1 MFILGYCICAV
12 HIATGDFNLVV
23 WRLWLQSANLM
34 YANTTYN
41 HVYYEATYT
50 QCRPEIS
57 ANVQIIMFQFPKL
70 IVRQIYHVS
79 PIIIIVN
86 HVIRKSLFGAQEF

>member
-1 MFILGYCICAV
+1 MFILGYRICAV
-12 HIATGDFNLVV
+12 HIASGDFNLVV
-23 WRLWLQSANLM
+23 WRLWLQSPNLM

-70 IVRQIYHVS
+70 IVRKYTTF
-79 PIIIIVN
+79 P
-86 HVIRKSLFGAQEF
+86 L